1 MMNIL
6 GIDSSGLVAS
16 AAVVED
22 DVLISRMINWLESI
36 PFIIRKHIPR
46 HCFR

>member
-16 AAVVED
+16 VA
-22 DVLISRMINWLESI
+22 LQLESI